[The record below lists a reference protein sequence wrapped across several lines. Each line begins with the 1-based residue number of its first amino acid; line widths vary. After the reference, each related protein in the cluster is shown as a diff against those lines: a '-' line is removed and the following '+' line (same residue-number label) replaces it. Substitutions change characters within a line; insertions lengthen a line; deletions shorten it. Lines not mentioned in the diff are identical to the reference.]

1 MGRSRRGDT
10 RSPVAPGATV
20 CYASHM
26 RRISQRELRNQNAA
40 VMDEV
45 ERGETFRITR
55 RGVEVAELRP
65 LPVDTFVAT
74 IELRRRLARFPAG
87 DLAQMRREADQFFGD
102 DDRVG

>member
-1 MGRSRRGDT
+1 
-10 RSPVAPGATV
+10 
-20 CYASHM
+20 M

-65 LPVDTFVAT
+65 LPVDRFVST
-74 IELRRRLARFPAG
+74 IELRRRLGRFPAG
-87 DLAQMRREADQFFGD
+87 DLAQMRREADLFFGD